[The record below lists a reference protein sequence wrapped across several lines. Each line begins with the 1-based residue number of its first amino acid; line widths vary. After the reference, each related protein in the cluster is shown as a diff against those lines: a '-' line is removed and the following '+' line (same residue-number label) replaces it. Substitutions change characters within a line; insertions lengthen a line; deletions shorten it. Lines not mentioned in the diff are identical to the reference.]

1 MEPVPP
7 AMEVWESGPGTA
19 REATDF
25 KGGGAGGGIL
35 SYLLILWHGLLYWQC
50 AF

>member
-25 KGGGAGGGIL
+25 KGGGAGGVPLRVLVVRL
-35 SYLLILWHGLLYWQC
+35 SMSRTC
-50 AF
+50 C